1 MNSEQYKI
9 EWVGYNGQENH
20 DKVWGWLVMKD
31 RRIYCFWGRRGKQ
44 LRFKQHDSLHSVNCV
59 QKQKQDKKGYLHV
72 PPEQYD
78 NLVKDFLSDVEV
90 WCATAILSENVM

>member
-20 DKVWGWLVMKD
+20 DKVWGWLIMKD
-31 RRIYCFWGRRGKQ
+31 HRIYCFWGRRGKQ
-44 LRFKQHDSLHSVNCV
+44 LRFKQHDSLRSVNCV

-78 NLVKDFLSDVEV
+78 CLVKDFLNDVEV